1 MGIEKKKKLKEKRRK
16 KFSKSVAVHGNKN
29 IRKMGLFAAC
39 FGTILYINTLH
50 HGYVLDDFSVIK
62 ENWVT
67 QKGLDAIPT
76 IWETSY
82 RYGYWNSQG
91 SLYRPMALTLFSLEW
106 AILPDSPSLAHLINI
121 LLYALCGFLIFR
133 FLSDILNRHHPA
145 IPFIT
150 TLLFMAHPLHTEVV
164 ANIKSSDELLSF
176 VFSIGSVSYLLK
188 HIRNDERRYLIISLM
203 LFLFAMFSKEGSIT
217 FLIYIPL
224 ILWYFKDV
232 TLKRSLSLG
241 VLYLIP
247 VFIYFIV
254 RNAVLGTMV
263 SPGAVSVMDN
273 MLTGIHNSVERFA
286 TEIALLGKY
295 MWMAVFPHPL
305 VCDYSIRQIS
315 SYSFGNR
322 EVLITLAILCFVV
335 LFLFKT
341 RKQKNVLSF
350 AMLWYFFGLALYSNI
365 ILTIGS
371 HFAERFQFVSSLGF
385 CLLLATLLSKISGK
399 TNKATNAPSFGSLLK
414 HNKIGFSILAVILV
428 LYSYKTVSRNKNWK
442 SDYVLYSHDVKNSPN
457 SARTHYYF
465 GLELMKTKALFAPS
479 EQLKQAYL
487 DSAIAEFSKAASI
500 YKQYADAYDQLGLAY
515 YRKNNYEKAVEYY
528 NIALKYN
535 PKKATTYSNLGA
547 IYFNSKQ
554 FEKALQVYKEAIK
567 FNPRYADAY
576 QNMGSTL
583 ATLGRIDE
591 AIAAFKNGLQYEP
604 NNPQLNKFLGI
615 TYQNMGDK
623 QNADYYLNKARS
635 LGAEIN

>member
-1 MGIEKKKKLKEKRRK
+1 
-16 KFSKSVAVHGNKN
+16 
-29 IRKMGLFAAC
+29 
-39 FGTILYINTLH
+39 
-50 HGYVLDDFSVIK
+50 
-62 ENWVT
+62 
-67 QKGLDAIPT
+67 
-76 IWETSY
+76 
-82 RYGYWNSQG
+82 
-91 SLYRPMALTLFSLEW
+91 
-106 AILPDSPSLAHLINI
+106 
-121 LLYALCGFLIFR
+121 LC
-133 FLSDILNRHHPA
+133 
-145 IPFIT
+145 
-150 TLLFMAHPLHTEVV
+150 
-164 ANIKSSDELLSF
+164 LLS
-176 VFSIGSVSYLLK
+176 V
-188 HIRNDERRYLIISLM
+188 
-203 LFLFAMFSKEGSIT
+203 
-217 FLIYIPL
+217 
-224 ILWYFKDV
+224 
-232 TLKRSLSLG
+232 
-241 VLYLIP
+241 
-247 VFIYFIV
+247 
-254 RNAVLGTMV
+254 
-263 SPGAVSVMDN
+263 
-273 MLTGIHNSVERFA
+273 
-286 TEIALLGKY
+286 
-295 MWMAVFPHPL
+295 
-305 VCDYSIRQIS
+305 
-315 SYSFGNR
+315 
-322 EVLITLAILCFVV
+322 
-335 LFLFKT
+335 
-341 RKQKNVLSF
+341 
-350 AMLWYFFGLALYSNI
+350 
-365 ILTIGS
+365 
-371 HFAERFQFVSSLGF
+371 F

-465 GLELMKTKALFAPS
+465 GLELMKTKALLAPS

-635 LGAEIN
+635 LRAEIN